1 MKKAPTLSILI
12 PTYNYGH
19 YIEKAI
25 HSVLKQSFE
34 DFELIVSDNYSEDD
48 TQERVARIAK
58 QDNRIRLYKQPYN
71 LGMVGNWN
79 WCLNAARGEFVL
91 FLFADDY
98 LLTKHTLASLISPLS
113 SADGLSMCA
122 AGRMVV
128 SANEK
133 PLHKAR
139 DLEEAGIIKG
149 STVIRRCLVETGNL
163 IGEPSAVMFRRK
175 HALRGFR
182 SDYRQ
187 LVDLEMWF
195 HLAQQGDLFF
205 IDKPLVAFRNHEE
218 QQTATNSKNTG
229 ARLEILK
236 LIQEYWA
243 PTKLAHST
251 RSDRMDYALMCYAIH
266 RQLIRE
272 PDLNSAAAPY
282 RPLLERGMAEQNS
295 LLLPILF
302 RIHRSTRTWK
312 RSIHKRLKNQ

>member
-1 MKKAPTLSILI
+1 MKKTPTLSILI

-25 HSVLKQSFE
+25 HSVLKQDFQ
-34 DFELIVSDNYSEDD
+34 DFELIISNNCSEDD
-48 TQERVARIAK
+48 TQDRVARIAD
-58 QDNRIRLYKQPYN
+58 QDNRIKLYKQPYN

-79 WCLNAARGEFVL
+79 WCLNAARGEFIL

-98 LLTKHTLASLISPLS
+98 LLTNHTLSSLISPLS
-113 SADGLSMCA
+113 SANGLSMCA
-122 AGRMVV
+122 AGRMIV
-128 SANEK
+128 SASEK

-139 DLEEAGIIKG
+139 DLEEGGVIKG
-149 STVIRRCLVETGNL
+149 STVIRRCLVENGNL

-175 HALRGFR
+175 YANRGFR

-195 HLAQQGDLFF
+195 HLAEQGDLFF

-218 QQTATNSKNTG
+218 QQTAINSKDTD

-236 LIQEYWA
+236 LIGEYWP
-243 PTKLAHST
+243 PTELAHAT
-251 RSDRMDYALMCYAIH
+251 RSDRMEYALMCYTIH
-266 RQLIRE
+266 RHLISE
-272 PDLNSAAAPY
+272 PELNSAAVTY

-295 LLLPILF
+295 LLLPLLF

-312 RSIHKRLKNQ
+312 RSIRKRLKD